1 LNLRIKGALQSVE
14 SGQMMAGRTLGMSTG
29 QAILQIILPQSL
41 RMAIPAWSNE
51 VIYLLKYTS
60 LAYIILVPELT
71 RVGRLIATAT
81 ARYMEVF
88 LIIAIIYLLATIVI
102 TDIIDRF
109 KKKVRIPGLGVEES
123 ETAQRTGW

>member
-1 LNLRIKGALQSVE
+1 
-14 SGQMMAGRTLGMSTG
+14 
-29 QAILQIILPQSL
+29 
-41 RMAIPAWSNE
+41 
-51 VIYLLKYTS
+51 
-60 LAYIILVPELT
+60 
-71 RVGRLIATAT
+71 
-81 ARYMEVF
+81 MEVF